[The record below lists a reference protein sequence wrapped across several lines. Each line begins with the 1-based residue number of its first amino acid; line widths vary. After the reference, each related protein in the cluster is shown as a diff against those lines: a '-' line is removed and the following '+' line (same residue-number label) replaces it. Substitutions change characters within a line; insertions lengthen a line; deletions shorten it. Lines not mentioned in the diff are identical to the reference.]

1 MLIIVVAV
9 VALTLAGVLVGQN
22 YVELQNLTG
31 ANPTDTA
38 VPTFSSTPTPTTTSS
53 PLPRATEAPT
63 ATPLESVKIDSVS
76 IDNGTAASVTASSQT
91 GQDIVI
97 TKIILKDASGNM
109 LATDDSIHQTLSA
122 DGTSIKIT
130 INQHNADFDMG
141 GNFMLTIVT
150 SDGIS
155 FTSPICSPLFY

>member
-38 VPTFSSTPTPTTTSS
+38 VPTFSSTPTPTSS
-53 PLPRATEAPT
+53 PLPTATEAPT
-63 ATPLESVKIDSVS
+63 AMPLESVKIDSVS

-122 DGTSIKIT
+122 DGTSTKIT

-155 FTSPICSPLFY
+155 FTSPIYSPLFY